1 MTRDLIVFAE
11 DWGSLPS
18 STQHLVNHLR
28 KTRKVVWIN
37 SIGLRRPTFQWRDL
51 KRLWQKLTAA
61 NQYTKAHD
69 NVSGNADFHIINP
82 RTLPAPRSPL
92 ERKIASSLLSAQL
105 RPVIKKAGLKSPI
118 LWTSLPTAV
127 DMASEL
133 DVSTLVYYCGD
144 NFSALA
150 GVDHDAVTQHE
161 IDLVNKADLIM
172 TVSKSLMSRFPKA
185 RTKLIPH
192 GVDFKLFTTATQRAT
207 DLPNDGRPIAGFY
220 GSISEWLDIQLLNTV
235 IKQLPQWHFVFIGK
249 VAVDVSLLKQYPNV
263 LFLGEKIHQQLPSYS
278 QYWDASLL
286 PFKDNAQIQACNPL
300 KLREYLAAG
309 RPIVSTPFP
318 ALAPYK
324 DYIHQVNNADD
335 MVIALQLSALQ
346 SSSKKQQYAVSGHT
360 WSARAQQ
367 ISTWLEQL

>member
-18 STQHLVNHLR
+18 STQHLVSHLR
-28 KTRKVVWIN
+28 ETRKVVWVN
-37 SIGLRRPTFQWRDL
+37 SIGLRRPTFRWRDL
-51 KRLWQKLTAA
+51 KRVWKKLTAD
-61 NQYTKAHD
+61 NQTTKT
-69 NVSGNADFHIINP
+69 NRGILGNADFHIINP
-82 RTLPAPRSPL
+82 RTLPAPRSLL
-92 ERKIASSLLSAQL
+92 ERKIASCLLSAQL

-144 NFSALA
+144 DFSALA

-172 TVSKSLMSRFPKA
+172 TVSQSLMSRFPEA

-192 GVDFKLFTTATQRAT
+192 GVDYKLFTTATPRSK

-220 GSISEWLDIQLLNTV
+220 GSISEWLDVQLLDDV
-235 IKQLPQWHFVFIGK
+235 IKQLPQWHFIFIGK
-249 VAVDVSLLKQYPNV
+249 VDVDVSLLKQHENV
-263 LFLGEKIHQQLPSYS
+263 LFLGEKTHQQLPSYS
-278 QYWDASLL
+278 QHWDASLL
-286 PFKDNAQIQACNPL
+286 PFKGNAQIQSCNPL

-318 ALAPYK
+318 ALAQYK
-324 DYIHQVNNADD
+324 DYIHQINNAAD
-335 MVIALQLSALQ
+335 MVMALQLSALQ
-346 SSSKKQQYAVSGHT
+346 PSSKKQQLAVSGHT

-367 ISTWLEQL
+367 VSTWLDQL